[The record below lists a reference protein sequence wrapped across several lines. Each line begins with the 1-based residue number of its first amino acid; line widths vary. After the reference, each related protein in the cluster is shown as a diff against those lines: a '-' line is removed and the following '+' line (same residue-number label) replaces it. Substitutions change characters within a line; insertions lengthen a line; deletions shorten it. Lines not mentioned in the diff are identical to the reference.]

1 MKTEEDIRAAAFAEA
16 AELIQK
22 RWRFRSMQDADDAPL
37 LVKAILDL
45 GKPKPDP
52 RSRRITVTFTVADKW
67 TYVFDRDILINQDAR
82 QQVPL
87 TEGEADMG
95 DILERIIA
103 LTRPE
108 RDLLLYALEQERA
121 KLAVASFASTSWQDA
136 GVAAKR
142 LGHLNLFL
150 GERT

>member
-67 TYVFDRDILINQDAR
+67 TYVFDRDSPT
-82 QQVPL
+82 QVQRYVGSSRMRRHGKRSGGLLDP
-87 TEGEADMG
+87 EG
-95 DILERIIA
+95 DI
-103 LTRPE
+103 
-108 RDLLLYALEQERA
+108 LLYALEQERE
-121 KLAVASFASTSWQDA
+121 KLVVREAHYGQSDEDA
-136 GVAAKR
+136 AR
-142 LGHLNLFL
+142 LEHLNLFL
-150 GERT
+150 DAG